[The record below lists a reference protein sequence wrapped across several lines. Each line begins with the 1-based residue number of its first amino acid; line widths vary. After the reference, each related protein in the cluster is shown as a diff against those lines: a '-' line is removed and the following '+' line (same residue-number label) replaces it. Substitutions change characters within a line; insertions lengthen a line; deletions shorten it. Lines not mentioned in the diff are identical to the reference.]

1 MESVGLDT
9 GFFIKVFEGNEEAVR
24 VWERIVDGELRA
36 LTSSLVL
43 FELRRLF
50 HKLGRIEEW
59 DSVREAILL
68 NCEIVPVDLDVA
80 ESGADISHGTGL
92 PAVDALIY
100 ASVRGADRFY
110 TADSS
115 FEVLRRKKKP
125 RVVML

>member
-9 GFFIKVFEGNEEAVR
+9 GFFIKVFEGNEKAVQ
-24 VWERIVDGELRA
+24 VWRIIVEGELKA

-59 DSVREAILL
+59 DAIKEAITL
-68 NCEIVPVDLDVA
+68 NCEVVPVNLDIA

-100 ASVRGADRFY
+100 ASV
-110 TADSS
+110 
-115 FEVLRRKKKP
+115 KKSKP
-125 RVVML
+125 HIMIL

>member
-9 GFFIKVFEGNEEAVR
+9 GFFIKVFEGNEKAVQ
-24 VWERIVDGELRA
+24 VWRIIVEGELKA

-59 DSVREAILL
+59 DAIKEAITL
-68 NCEIVPVDLDVA
+68 NCEVVPVNLDIA

-100 ASVRGADRFY
+100 ASVMNVDEFY
-110 TADSS
+110 TTDRS
-115 FEVLRRKKKP
+115 FEILKKKSKP
-125 RVVML
+125 HIMIL